1 MSSHLVK
8 CVFEVGSNL
17 SLTMRNS
24 SSVVATGDDVV
35 WSIIRHHGNYTCKA
49 KDSQGHVSASKT
61 FFVRVVGKWT
71 VRKKTAA
78 LYLT

>member
-8 CVFEVGSNL
+8 CVLEVGSNL
-17 SLTMRNS
+17 SLIMENS
-24 SSVVATGDDVV
+24 SGIVASGDDVV
-35 WSIIRHHGNYTCKA
+35 SSIIRHHGNYTCKA
-49 KDSQGHVSASKT
+49 RDSQRHVSASKT
-61 FFVRVVGKWT
+61 FYVRVVGKWT

>member
-8 CVFEVGSNL
+8 CVFEVGSNM
-17 SLTMRNS
+17 SLFMKNS
-24 SSVVATGDDVV
+24 SGSVFSRDDVHVV
-35 WSIIRHHGNYTCKA
+35 WSIIRQHDNYTCYA

-61 FFVRVVGKWT
+61 FYVRVVGKWT

-78 LYLT
+78 L

>member
-8 CVFEVGSNL
+8 CVFEVGSNM
-17 SLTMRNS
+17 SSIMDNS
-24 SSVVATGDDVV
+24 SGMVAEGADVV
-35 WSIIRHHGNYTCKA
+35 WSIIRQKGNYTCKA
-49 KDSQGHVSASKT
+49 RDSLGHVSASKT
-61 FFVRVVGKWT
+61 FYVRVVGKWT